1 MSSPQTPQT
10 PAIKSAKRDVRTDIL
25 AVAAIVSVLSL
36 IDSEIV
42 ACGVPGIVAAT
53 DMFHL
58 PSVLGYAVI
67 GILLLLTLWLS
78 VSLGRHIWRVEH
90 ELNRTPQSG

>member
-1 MSSPQTPQT
+1 MSSPKTPQT
-10 PAIKSAKRDVRTDIL
+10 PATKSAKRALRTDIL
-25 AVAAIVSVLSL
+25 AVAAIVSVLAL

-42 ACGVPGIVAAT
+42 ACGVPGVVTAT

-58 PSVLGYAVI
+58 PMVIGYAVI

-90 ELNRTPQSG
+90 ELSRTPESG